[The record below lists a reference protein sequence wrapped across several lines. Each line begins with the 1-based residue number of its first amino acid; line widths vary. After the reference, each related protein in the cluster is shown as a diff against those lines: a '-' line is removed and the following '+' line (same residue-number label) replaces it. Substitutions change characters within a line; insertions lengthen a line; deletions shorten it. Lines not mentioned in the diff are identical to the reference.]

1 MINTKMIMKIILLV
15 KNLVN
20 LLVEWVDFQHLLCKI
35 AILETT
41 ITRRHKGLASQ
52 SIAYSKI

>member
-1 MINTKMIMKIILLV
+1 MIMKIILLV

-20 LLVEWVDFQHLLCKI
+20 LLIEWVDFQHLLCKI